1 MHITINISLT
11 TCAFCL
17 LLFTLAACSAKGED
31 QADVQ
36 AAAKSR
42 EAWFCQTDE
51 SGEEWECVQDDDLAR
66 SPVLERLPAAAQ
78 QAAVESTPAPGN
90 SALPTIEEDLS
101 DLTAAPE
108 VGEETIEEQVVTRV
122 ADSAVAEPAGDLPAM
137 DILELPEDFYAVQLL
152 AMPNAEMLHSFI
164 EKNDLQKMMAVRLA
178 RGTNLYYVL
187 ILGIYETAEIADKA
201 SSNLPATFEGI
212 QPWIR
217 KMGSLQRAIMR
228 GDKLVQETA
237 KEIVVD
243 TNH

>member
-1 MHITINISLT
+1 M
-11 TCAFCL
+11 
-17 LLFTLAACSAKGED
+17 LAACSAKGED

-66 SPVLERLPAAAQ
+66 SPVPERLPAAAQ
-78 QAAVESTPAPGN
+78 QAAVESTPAPGE
-90 SALPTIEEDLS
+90 LPTIEEELS
-101 DLTAAPE
+101 DLTAPLE
-108 VGEETIEEQVVTRV
+108 VREGTIAEQAATPV

-152 AMPNAEMLHSFI
+152 AMPNAEMLDSFI
-164 EKNDLQKMMAVRLA
+164 EKNNLQEMMAVRLA

-201 SSNLPATFEGI
+201 SSNLPATLEGI